1 MSENLF
7 NDTRTAGRK
16 PTDYKAVAFEYLLH
30 WPVIVACLV
39 AAMAAAYVYLRY
51 QPPVYSVSSTVLIKQ
66 GEKMRS
72 VSASQIG
79 GMQDLGTF
87 SMASNFD
94 NEIEVLQSFSLIK
107 KVVSRLSLYIDY
119 TEERPFGYAIPV
131 YNNTP
136 VRVWMTPDE
145 AERLPSPLAVTLA
158 CGQSGA
164 VTATVS
170 YAIRGEEQTL
180 SKAFG
185 RLPAVF
191 VTPVGTLSLS
201 APPDSIAPKWQ
212 PGRTVVA
219 TVTSPS
225 AMAASYKARL
235 SAAPT
240 SDYTSIVRLG
250 FNDTDI
256 SRGEDFLTALV
267 ELYNNEANEDKNQVA
282 IRTAEFIDERIRVI
296 NEELGTTESE
306 LAEYKQRAGLTD
318 LDADA
323 QLALQGN
330 SEYDQKRADNTNQ
343 LRLVRYLSDYIDNPA
358 NKNEVIPVNV
368 GLTDAA
374 LTNVITQYNE
384 LMVERK
390 RLLRTSKETSPAVI
404 NLDVAIAATRS
415 TVLTTVESAE
425 KALLI
430 TRNNLDIEAGKY
442 RTRISNAPRQ
452 ERELRDISR
461 QQEIKANLYLMLL
474 QKREEN
480 AITLAAKAN
489 NGRVVE
495 EPRVAGLVAPNS
507 RNIYMMAFILGLL
520 FPVGGIWLSR
530 SLKFK
535 IEGRKDVERMTNVPV
550 VGDIPRADTAQGSIV
565 IKENSNEV
573 MEEVFRNLRT
583 NVQYMMEEDGKVVLF
598 TSSTSGE
605 GKSFNA
611 ANLALSLAF
620 MEKRTVIVGLDIR
633 NPSLNRIFGIDS
645 KADGITRYLASPAS
659 TDLLS
664 LCRPV
669 ALSPFLSVLPC
680 GTIPPN
686 PTELVARK
694 TLDKAVEQL
703 RQHFDYII
711 IDTAPVGM
719 VTDTRLIMRVAD
731 LCVYVCRADYT
742 RKNDFE
748 QVNDLAANDKV
759 PPLCVLI
766 NGIDMDKRKNGYY
779 YGYGRYAKYGKYG
792 YGHKYGHGAG
802 GYGKDK

>member
-507 RNIYMMAFILGLL
+507 RNTYMMAFILGLL

>member
-170 YAIRGEEQTL
+170 YAIRSEKHTL

-240 SDYTSIVRLG
+240 SDYTSIVCLG

-748 QVNDLAANDKV
+748 QVNDLAASDKV

-792 YGHKYGHGAG
+792 YGHKYGYGAG
-802 GYGKDK
+802 HYGK

>member
-669 ALSPFLSVLPC
+669 ALSPCLYVLPC

-748 QVNDLAANDKV
+748 QVNDLVANDKV

>member
-51 QPPVYSVSSTVLIKQ
+51 QLPVYSVSSTVLIKQ

-802 GYGKDK
+802 HYGK

>member
-170 YAIRGEEQTL
+170 YAIRSEEHTL

-802 GYGKDK
+802 HYGK